1 MSTDASIFVANDSPA
16 RTADVA
22 TPEQLETA
30 SAADR
35 VRWAAARFGKE
46 LVLTTSFGI
55 QSAVM
60 LHLVTQIVPD
70 VPVVFIDTG
79 YLFPETYRFAHD
91 LTRRLK
97 LNLKKYRAD
106 MSAAEQEALF
116 GRLWEQGPNALSRYN
131 FINKVEPMERAV
143 RELGAT
149 AWLAGLRREQA
160 TSRSHLPVVLTQNR
174 TTKIHPILDWTNR
187 DVHLYLK
194 KHDLPYHPLWE
205 EGYVS
210 VGDWHSTTKLEPGMT
225 EEQTRFGGVK
235 RECGLHENTG
245 RVDFQI

>member
-1 MSTDASIFVANDSPA
+1 MSTDTSSTSGPA
-16 RTADVA
+16 QLPDVGA
-22 TPEQLETA
+22 LTPDQLEQA
-30 SAADR
+30 SASAR
-35 VRWAAARFGKE
+35 VQWAHEKFGSG

-60 LHLVTQIVPD
+60 LHLVTRIIPD
-70 VPVVFIDTG
+70 IPVVFIDTG

-91 LTRRLK
+91 LARRLK
-97 LNLKKYRAD
+97 LNLKKYRAE
-106 MSAAEQEALF
+106 MSAAEQEALY

-131 FINKVEPMERAV
+131 FMNKVEPMERAV

-160 TSRSHLPVVLTQNR
+160 SSRQNLRVVQGQNR
-174 TTKIHPILDWTNR
+174 TTKVHPIIDWSNR
-187 DVHLYLK
+187 DIHQYLK
-194 KHDLPYHPLWE
+194 KYDLPYHPLWD

-210 VGDWHSTTKLEPGMT
+210 MGDWHSTTKLEPGMT
-225 EEQTRFGGVK
+225 EEQTRFGGAK